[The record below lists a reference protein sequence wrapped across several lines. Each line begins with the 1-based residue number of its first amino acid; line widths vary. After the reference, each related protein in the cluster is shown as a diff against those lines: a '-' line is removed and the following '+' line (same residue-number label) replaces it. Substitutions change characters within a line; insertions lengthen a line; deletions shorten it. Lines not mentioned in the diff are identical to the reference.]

1 MCNGVRRAGAA
12 TVAVMDPRAG
22 MTVQWFRR
30 RVLMTI
36 PDSRAPPGTTPVETP
51 HAERHSDRKQT
62 KITSLSRT
70 SILNGAIAQEQIMN
84 MFDQITEAV
93 IRRGDLA
100 HLALFVWASGAS
112 ALLAMTLRDLFAA
125 NRRFDAFVRELSLFN
140 RRHSGDLP

>member
-1 MCNGVRRAGAA
+1 
-12 TVAVMDPRAG
+12 
-22 MTVQWFRR
+22 
-30 RVLMTI
+30 MTI

-62 KITSLSRT
+62 KTTSPPRAPT
-70 SILNGAIAQEQIMN
+70 LNGAFAQEQIMN

>member
-1 MCNGVRRAGAA
+1 
-12 TVAVMDPRAG
+12 
-22 MTVQWFRR
+22 
-30 RVLMTI
+30 MTI
-36 PDSRAPPGTTPVETP
+36 RDSLVPPGTTPVETP

-62 KITSLSRT
+62 KTTSPPRAPT
-70 SILNGAIAQEQIMN
+70 LNGAFAQEQIMN

>member
-1 MCNGVRRAGAA
+1 
-12 TVAVMDPRAG
+12 
-22 MTVQWFRR
+22 
-30 RVLMTI
+30 MTI

-62 KITSLSRT
+62 KTTSPPRAPT
-70 SILNGAIAQEQIMN
+70 LNGAFAQEQIMN

-112 ALLAMTLRDLFAA
+112 ALLAMTLRDLLAA